1 MREGEDV
8 RIWDEGEGLAVGAA
22 GDGDG
27 DGDDVFG
34 TFGVDGSVGDDG
46 LDR

>member
-1 MREGEDV
+1 MR
-8 RIWDEGEGLAVGAA
+8 RIGLRKYDCYLQVVVVV
-22 GDGDG
+22 DD
-27 DGDDVFG
+27 DDDVFG

>member
-8 RIWDEGEGLAVGAA
+8 RIWDEGEGLAVGVA
-22 GDGDG
+22 GVVV

>member
-1 MREGEDV
+1 MRDGEDV
-8 RIWDEGEGLAVGAA
+8 RIWDEGEGLAVGTA
-22 GDGDG
+22 GDGD
-27 DGDDVFG
+27 DDDDVFG